1 MSKDNMLDY
10 YRNLY
15 QLEKGYKEDIER
27 ELEEYK
33 CLTTMYQ
40 DILKSNEKRMED
52 LKRQILILQKNF
64 TKRCDVKEPSII
76 KVEIK

>member
-1 MSKDNMLDY
+1 MNKDNMLDY

-40 DILKSNEKRMED
+40 DILKSNEKRMNE
-52 LKRQILILQKNF
+52 LKRQILVLQNNF
-64 TKRCDVKEPSII
+64 TESCEDKEPSII